1 VHGVTTSWL
10 LLNAKKMNNT
20 SPINHVQ
27 DKRTTIQSMVILA
40 CLFFIFGLVSW
51 VNTILIPYFQL
62 TLQLSNFQS
71 YLVTFAFYIAYL
83 IMAIPS
89 SFLLNKVGYKK
100 GMMFGLWCM
109 ALGALLFV
117 PAAYW
122 RIYQIFL
129 LGLFLLGVGLAILQS
144 AANPYVTIVG
154 PIESAAKRMSIVGTG
169 NKLAGVIANLVF
181 AAVVIRESDRV
192 LMREIEAG
200 NYTGAALETALDTL
214 IKGVMTPYLILAI
227 ALFLF
232 GIIIRYSALPE
243 LDPSVINKNRGG
255 DGSDRSSIF
264 QYPALMLGIVAMFF
278 HIGTQMIALGTSI
291 QYAGT
296 MGESL
301 AGPAKNIPSYTM
313 FLTFIGYF
321 LGIALIPRYLNQRRA
336 LLISASINLILSALI
351 ITTSGTVNFLGMA
364 TDISLWYL
372 VMMGLPNALLYAGI
386 WPLAINGLGKYTN
399 LGSAFL
405 VMALCGSAIM
415 PIVYN
420 AFVEMNTSLSL
431 FEAMKRAY
439 WILIPCFAYIVWYGA
454 WGYKINAWKKTKY
467 QQALLP

>member
-1 VHGVTTSWL
+1 MNTTP
-10 LLNAKKMNNT
+10 LNNQ
-20 SPINHVQ
+20 IR
-27 DKRTTIQSMVILA
+27 DKSTTIKSMIILA
-40 CLFFIFGLVSW
+40 LLFFIFGLVSW

-83 IMAIPS
+83 VMAVPS

-109 ALGALLFV
+109 AVGALLFV

-169 NKLAGVIANLVF
+169 NKLAGVIANLIF
-181 AAVVIRESDRV
+181 AAVVIRESDRI
-192 LMREIEAG
+192 LMREIES
-200 NYTGAALETALDTL
+200 GAYSGEALETALDTL
-214 IKGVMTPYLILAI
+214 IKGVITPYLILGI
-227 ALFLF
+227 ALFIF
-232 GIIIRYSALPE
+232 GIIVRYSVLPE
-243 LDPSVINKNRGG
+243 LDPSVVNK
-255 DGSDRSSIF
+255 RSSEDEKSHKSIF
-264 QYPALMLGIVAMFF
+264 QYPDLILGVVAMFF
-278 HIGTQMIALGTSI
+278 HVGTQMIALGTSI

-321 LGIALIPRYLNQRRA
+321 IGIALIPKYLQQRNA
-336 LLISASINLILSALI
+336 LLICASINLVLSALI
-351 ITTSGTVNFLGMA
+351 ITTSGTVHFLGLT
-364 TDISLWYL
+364 TDISLWFL

-386 WPLAINGLGKYTN
+386 WPLAIDGLGKYTN

-405 VMALCGSAIM
+405 VMALSGSAIM
-415 PIVYN
+415 PIIYN
-420 AFVEMNTSLSL
+420 SFVEMNASLSP
-431 FEAMKRAY
+431 FAAMKQGY
-439 WILIPCFAYIVWYGA
+439 WILIPCFAYIVWYA
-454 WGYKINAWKKTKY
+454 ACGYKIKSWTGK
-467 QQALLP
+467 

>member
-1 VHGVTTSWL
+1 MNTTSQ
-10 LLNAKKMNNT
+10 NNQ
-20 SPINHVQ
+20 VR
-27 DKRTTIQSMVILA
+27 DKSTTIKSMIILA
-40 CLFFIFGLVSW
+40 LLFFIFGLVSW

-83 IMAIPS
+83 VMAIPS

-100 GMMFGLWCM
+100 GMMYGLWCM
-109 ALGALLFV
+109 AIGALLFV

-122 RIYQIFL
+122 RIYQLFL

-154 PIESAAKRMSIVGTG
+154 PMESAAKRMSIVGTG
-169 NKLAGVIANLVF
+169 NKLAGVIANLIF

-200 NYTGAALETALDTL
+200 SYSGTALETALDTL
-214 IKGVMTPYLILAI
+214 IKGVITPYLILGI
-227 ALFLF
+227 ALFIF
-232 GIIIRYSALPE
+232 GIVIRYSVLPE
-243 LDPSVINKNRGG
+243 LDPSVVNK
-255 DGSDRSSIF
+255 RSSEDEKSRKSIF
-264 QYPALMLGIVAMFF
+264 QYPALILGVIAMFF
-278 HIGTQMIALGTSI
+278 HVGTQMIALGTSI

-301 AGPAKNIPSYTM
+301 AGSAKNIPSYTM

-321 LGIALIPRYLNQRRA
+321 IGIALIPKYLNQRIA
-336 LLISASINLILSALI
+336 LLGCATINLILSALI
-351 ITTSGTVNFLGMA
+351 ITTSGTVRFLGLT

-405 VMALCGSAIM
+405 VMALSGSAIM
-415 PIVYN
+415 PIVFN
-420 AFVEMNTSLSL
+420 SFVEMNAVLSS
-431 FEAMKRAY
+431 FAAMKQAY
-439 WILIPCFAYIVWYGA
+439 WILIPCFAYIVWYA
-454 WGYKINAWKKTKY
+454 TFGYKIKSWTRK
-467 QQALLP
+467 Q

>member
-1 VHGVTTSWL
+1 MS
-10 LLNAKKMNNT
+10 NN
-20 SPINHVQ
+20 SQINCVK
-27 DKRTTIQSMVILA
+27 DKSTTIKSMIILA
-40 CLFFIFGLVSW
+40 LLFFIFGLVSW

-62 TLQLSNFQS
+62 TLQLSRFQS

-83 IMAIPS
+83 IMSIPS

-100 GMMFGLWCM
+100 GMMLGLWCM
-109 ALGALLFV
+109 SLGALLFV

-169 NKLAGVIANLVF
+169 NKLAGVIANLIF

-200 NYTGAALETALDTL
+200 VYTGADLDAALDTL
-214 IKGVMTPYLILAI
+214 IQGVMTPYFVLAI
-227 ALFLF
+227 TLFIF
-232 GIIIRYSALPE
+232 GIVVRYSPLPE
-243 LDPSVINKNRGG
+243 LDPSVVNKQSKEDEN
-255 DGSDRSSIF
+255 SHKSIF
-264 QYPALMLGIVAMFF
+264 QYPALILGVIAMFF
-278 HIGTQMIALGTSI
+278 HIGTQMVGLGTSI
-291 QYAGT
+291 QYAGS

-301 AGPAKNIPSYTM
+301 AGPAHNIPSYTM
-313 FLTFIGYF
+313 SLTFIGYF
-321 LGIALIPRYLNQRRA
+321 IGIIFIPKYLNQRHA
-336 LLISASINLILSALI
+336 LLICASINLVLSTLI
-351 ITTSGTVNFLGMA
+351 ITTSGTVNIFGLT

-386 WPLAINGLGKYTN
+386 WPLAINGLGKHTN

-420 AFVEMNTSLSL
+420 SFVEVNSCLSL
-431 FEAMKRAY
+431 FEAMKKAY

-454 WGYKINAWKKTKY
+454 FGYKIKSWKKVKN
-467 QQALLP
+467 Q

>member
-1 VHGVTTSWL
+1 MS
-10 LLNAKKMNNT
+10 T
-20 SPINHVQ
+20 SPLIPLVQ
-27 DKRTTIQSMVILA
+27 DKKTTIKSMIILA
-40 CLFFIFGLVSW
+40 LLFFIFGLVSW
-51 VNTILIPYFQL
+51 VNTILIPYFEL
-62 TLQLSNFQS
+62 TLQLTRFQS

-100 GMMFGLWCM
+100 GMMFGLWSM

-122 RIYQIFL
+122 RVYQIFL

-169 NKLAGVIANLVF
+169 NKLAGVLANLIF
-181 AAVVIRESDRV
+181 ASVVIRDSDRE
-192 LMREIEAG
+192 LMKQFEAG
-200 NYTGAALETALDTL
+200 AYTGGDLEVALDTL
-214 IKGVMTPYLILAI
+214 IQGVVTPYIVLA
-227 ALFLF
+227 AFLF
-232 GIIIRYSALPE
+232 IFGIVVKFSPLPE
-243 LDPSVINKNRGG
+243 LDPSVTNKSGSADGKDRG
-255 DGSDRSSIF
+255 SIF
-264 QYPALMLGIVAMFF
+264 WYPALMLGVIAMFF

-301 AGPAKNIPSYTM
+301 AGPAQNVPSYTM

-321 LGIALIPRYLNQRRA
+321 IGIAFIPKYLNQRHA
-336 LLISASINLILSALI
+336 LLIAASINLILSILI
-351 ITTSGTVNFLGMA
+351 ITTSGTVTFLGLT

-386 WPLAINGLGKYTN
+386 WPLAINGLGKHTN

-415 PIVYN
+415 PIIYN
-420 AFVEMNTSLSL
+420 SFVELNGSLSS
-431 FEAMKRAY
+431 FEAMKFAY
-439 WILIPCFAYIVWYGA
+439 AVLIPCFAYIVWYA
-454 WGYKINAWKKTKY
+454 TWGYRIKSW
-467 QQALLP
+467 

>member
-1 VHGVTTSWL
+1 MNSTT
-10 LLNAKKMNNT
+10 
-20 SPINHVQ
+20 PVNHVQ
-27 DKRTTIQSMVILA
+27 DKSTTIKSMIILA
-40 CLFFIFGLVSW
+40 LLFFIFGLVSW

-89 SFLLNKVGYKK
+89 SFLLNKVGYKR

-109 ALGALLFV
+109 ALGAFLFV

-129 LGLFLLGVGLAILQS
+129 LALFLLGVGLAVLQS

-154 PIESAAKRMSIVGTG
+154 PIESAAKRMSMVGTG
-169 NKLAGVIANLVF
+169 NKLAGVIANLIF
-181 AAVVIRESDRV
+181 AAVVIRQSDRV
-192 LMREIEAG
+192 LMKEIEAG
-200 NYTGAALETALDTL
+200 VYTGDSLEAALDTL

-227 ALFLF
+227 ALFIF
-232 GIIIRYSALPE
+232 GIVVRYSPLPE
-243 LDPSVINKNRGG
+243 LDPSVVNK
-255 DGSDRSSIF
+255 RSAEDEKSQKHIL
-264 QYPALMLGIVAMFF
+264 QYPALVLGVLAMFF
-278 HIGTQMIALGTSI
+278 HIGTQMIALGTCI

-301 AGPAKNIPSYTM
+301 AGPAQNIPSYTM
-313 FLTFIGYF
+313 LLTFFGYF
-321 LGIALIPRYLNQRRA
+321 LGIVLIPKYIKQRNA
-336 LLISASINLILSALI
+336 LLVCSSVNLLLSALI
-351 ITTSGTVNFLGMA
+351 IVTSGTVHVLGMT
-364 TDISLWYL
+364 TDVTLWYL
-372 VMMGLPNALLYAGI
+372 VLMGLPNALLYAGI

-399 LGSAFL
+399 LGSALL

-420 AFVEMNTSLSL
+420 AFVELNASQGS
-431 FEAMKRAY
+431 FVAMKNAY
-439 WILIPCFAYIVWYGA
+439 AVLIPCFAYIVWYAA
-454 WGYKINAWKKTKY
+454 WGYRIKSWKRA
-467 QQALLP
+467 AL

>member
-1 VHGVTTSWL
+1 
-10 LLNAKKMNNT
+10 M
-20 SPINHVQ
+20 I
-27 DKRTTIQSMVILA
+27 ILA
-40 CLFFIFGLVSW
+40 LLFFVFGLVSW

-62 TLQLSNFQS
+62 TLQLTNFQS

-83 IMAIPS
+83 VMAIPS

-100 GMMFGLWCM
+100 GMMLGLWCM
-109 ALGALLFV
+109 ALGAFLFV
-117 PAAYW
+117 PAASW
-122 RIYQIFL
+122 RIYQLFL

-154 PIESAAKRMSIVGTG
+154 PINSAAKRMSIVGTG
-169 NKLAGVIANLVF
+169 NKLAGVIANLIF
-181 AAVVIRESDRV
+181 AAVVIRQSDRV
-192 LMREIEAG
+192 LMQEIEAG
-200 NYTGAALETALDTL
+200 MYSGAELENVLDTL

-227 ALFLF
+227 ALFVF
-232 GIIIRYSALPE
+232 GIIIRYSVLPE
-243 LDPSVINKNRGG
+243 LDPGVINKSRSG
-255 DGSDRSSIF
+255 DDNSHKSIF
-264 QYPALMLGIVAMFF
+264 QYPALILGVVAMFF

-301 AGPAKNIPSYTM
+301 AGPAQNIPSYTM

-321 LGIALIPRYLNQRRA
+321 IGIASIPKYITQKNA
-336 LLISASINLILSALI
+336 LLVCASINLILSVLI
-351 ITTSGTVNFLGMA
+351 ITTSGTVNFLGMT

-386 WPLAINGLGKYTN
+386 WPLAIRGLGKNTN

-420 AFVEMNTSLSL
+420 AFVEWNQSLSP
-431 FEAMKRAY
+431 FEAMKSAY

-454 WGYKINAWKKTKY
+454 QGHKIKNWRKKKVQLET
-467 QQALLP
+467 AS

>member
-1 VHGVTTSWL
+1 MSTSHQIPL
-10 LLNAKKMNNT
+10 
-20 SPINHVQ
+20 VQ
-27 DKRTTIQSMVILA
+27 DKKTTIKSMIILA
-40 CLFFIFGLVSW
+40 LLFFIFGLVSW
-51 VNTILIPYFQL
+51 VNTILIPYFEL
-62 TLQLSNFQS
+62 TLQLTRFQS

-100 GMMFGLWCM
+100 GMMFGLWSM

-122 RIYQIFL
+122 RVYQIFL

-169 NKLAGVIANLVF
+169 NKLAGVLANLIF
-181 AAVVIRESDRV
+181 ASVVIRDSDRE
-192 LMREIEAG
+192 LMKQIEAG
-200 NYTGAALETALDTL
+200 AYTGGDLEVALDTL
-214 IKGVMTPYLILAI
+214 IQGVVTPYIVLA
-227 ALFLF
+227 AFLF
-232 GIIIRYSALPE
+232 IFGIVIKFSPLPE
-243 LDPSVINKNRGG
+243 LDPSVTNKSGSADGKDRG
-255 DGSDRSSIF
+255 SIF
-264 QYPALMLGIVAMFF
+264 WYPALMLGVIAMFF

-301 AGPAKNIPSYTM
+301 AGPAQNVPSYTM

-321 LGIALIPRYLNQRRA
+321 IGIALIPKYLNQRHA
-336 LLISASINLILSALI
+336 LLIAASINLILSILI
-351 ITTSGTVNFLGMA
+351 ITTSGTVTFLGLT

-386 WPLAINGLGKYTN
+386 WPLAIKGLGKYTN
-399 LGSAFL
+399 LGSSFL

-420 AFVEMNTSLSL
+420 TFVGDVSN
-431 FEAMKRAY
+431 FESMKSAY
-439 WILIPCFAYIVWYGA
+439 WILIPCFAYIVWYGSF
-454 WGYKINAWKKTKY
+454 GFKIDSWKPKKD
-467 QQALLP
+467 

>member
-1 VHGVTTSWL
+1 MNKDPQINNVH
-10 LLNAKKMNNT
+10 
-20 SPINHVQ
+20 
-27 DKRTTIQSMVILA
+27 DKRTTVQSMFILA
-40 CLFFIFGLVSW
+40 FLFFIFGLVSW

-62 TLQLSNFQS
+62 TCQLSNFES

-83 IMAIPS
+83 VMAIPS
-89 SFLLNKVGYKK
+89 SYLLNKVGYKK
-100 GMMFGLWCM
+100 GMMLGLWCM

-122 RIYQIFL
+122 RTYQLFL
-129 LGLFLLGVGLAILQS
+129 IGLFLLGIGLAILQS
-144 AANPYVTIVG
+144 AANPYVTIIG
-154 PIESAAKRMSIVGTG
+154 PRESAAKRMSIVGTG
-169 NKLAGVIANLVF
+169 NKLAGIIANLIF

-200 NYTGAALETALDTL
+200 LYSGEALETALDTL
-214 IKGVMTPYLILAI
+214 IRGVITPYLVLSIV
-227 ALFLF
+227 LFIF
-232 GIIIRYSALPE
+232 GIVIRYSMLPE
-243 LDPSVINKNRGG
+243 LDPKVINKSSSN
-255 DGSDRSSIF
+255 DENSHTSIF
-264 QYPALMLGIVAMFF
+264 QYPALILGVIAMFF
-278 HIGTQMIALGTSI
+278 HIGTQMVGLGTSI
-291 QYAGT
+291 KYAGA

-301 AGPAKNIPSYTM
+301 AGLAKNIPSYTM

-321 LGIALIPRYLNQRRA
+321 VGIALIPKYLNQRIA
-336 LLISASINLILSALI
+336 LLICASINLLLSILI
-351 ITTSGTVNFLGMA
+351 ITTSGTVTFLGMT
-364 TDISLWYL
+364 TDISLWFL

-420 AFVEMNTSLSL
+420 SFVEINSSLTP
-431 FEAMKRAY
+431 FEAMKSAY

-454 WGYKINAWKKTKY
+454 HGYSIKVWSKRKSN
-467 QQALLP
+467 

>member
-1 VHGVTTSWL
+1 
-10 LLNAKKMNNT
+10 MNT
-20 SPINHVQ
+20 RSPIPNVQ
-27 DKRTTIQSMVILA
+27 DKNTTIKSMIILA
-40 CLFFIFGLVSW
+40 LLFFIFGLVSW

-89 SFLLNKVGYKK
+89 SMLLNKIGYKR

-122 RIYQIFL
+122 RTYQLFL

-154 PIESAAKRMSIVGTG
+154 PIDSAARRMSMVGTG
-169 NKLAGVIANLVF
+169 NKLAGVIANLIF

-192 LMREIEAG
+192 LMKEIEAG
-200 NYTGAALETALDTL
+200 VYTGESLEATLDTL

-232 GIIIRYSALPE
+232 GIIVRYSPLPE
-243 LDPSVINKNRGG
+243 LDPSVVNK
-255 DGSDRSSIF
+255 RSAADESSQKHIL
-264 QYPALMLGIVAMFF
+264 QCPALILGVLAMFF

-291 QYAGT
+291 QFAGT

-301 AGPAKNIPSYTM
+301 AGPAQNIPSYTM
-313 FLTFIGYF
+313 LLTFIGYF
-321 LGIALIPRYLNQRRA
+321 LGIALIPKYIKQRNA
-336 LLISASINLILSALI
+336 LLVSSLINLIFSVLI
-351 ITTSGTVNFLGMA
+351 ITTTGTVHLLGMT

-386 WPLAINGLGKYTN
+386 WPLAINGLGRHTN

-420 AFVEMNTSLSL
+420 AFVEMNASLSS
-431 FEAMKRAY
+431 FEAMKNAY
-439 WILIPCFAYIVWYGA
+439 GVLIPCFVYIVWYA
-454 WGYKINAWKKTKY
+454 TWGYRIKSWKSATI
-467 QQALLP
+467 

>member
-1 VHGVTTSWL
+1 MS
-10 LLNAKKMNNT
+10 T
-20 SPINHVQ
+20 SPKIKHVQ
-27 DKRTTIQSMVILA
+27 DKGTTIKSMIILA
-40 CLFFIFGLVSW
+40 LLFFIFGLVSW
-51 VNTILIPYFQL
+51 VNTILIPYFEL
-62 TLQLSNFQS
+62 TLQLTRFQS

-89 SFLLNKVGYKK
+89 SFLHNKVGYKK
-100 GMMFGLWCM
+100 GMMLGLWCM

-122 RIYQIFL
+122 RIYQVFL

-169 NKLAGVIANLVF
+169 NKLAGVLANLIF
-181 AAVVIRESDRV
+181 ASVVIRESDRE
-192 LMREIEAG
+192 LMKQIEAG
-200 NYTGAALETALDTL
+200 GYTGDDLDKALDTL
-214 IKGVMTPYLILAI
+214 IQGVMTPYLILAI
-227 ALFLF
+227 FLFVF
-232 GIIIRYSALPE
+232 GIIIRYSPLPE
-243 LDPSVINKNRGG
+243 LDPSIINKSSSL
-255 DGSDRSSIF
+255 DGKDRSSIF
-264 QYPALMLGIVAMFF
+264 KYPALMLGVLAMFF

-301 AGPAKNIPSYTM
+301 AGPAQNIPSYTM

-321 LGIALIPRYLNQRRA
+321 LGIALIPKYLNQRHA
-336 LLISASINLILSALI
+336 LLISASINTILSILI
-351 ITTSGTVNFLGMA
+351 ITTSGTVNFLGMT

-386 WPLAINGLGKYTN
+386 WPLAIKGLGKYTN

-420 AFVEMNTSLSL
+420 AFVEETVTFQS
-431 FEAMKRAY
+431 MKMAY

-454 WGYKINAWKKTKY
+454 NGYRIDSWSRKKSINN
-467 QQALLP
+467 

>member
-1 VHGVTTSWL
+1 MSTSHQIPL
-10 LLNAKKMNNT
+10 
-20 SPINHVQ
+20 VQ
-27 DKRTTIQSMVILA
+27 DKKTTIKSMIILA
-40 CLFFIFGLVSW
+40 LLFFIFGLVSW
-51 VNTILIPYFQL
+51 VNTILIPYFEL
-62 TLQLSNFQS
+62 TLQLTRFQS

-100 GMMFGLWCM
+100 GMMFGLWSM

-122 RIYQIFL
+122 RVYQIFL

-169 NKLAGVIANLVF
+169 NKLAGVLANLIF
-181 AAVVIRESDRV
+181 ASVVIRDSDRE
-192 LMREIEAG
+192 LMKQIEAG
-200 NYTGAALETALDTL
+200 AYTGGDLEVALDTL
-214 IKGVMTPYLILAI
+214 IQGVVTPYIVLAV
-227 ALFLF
+227 FLF
-232 GIIIRYSALPE
+232 IFGIVIKFSPLPE
-243 LDPSVINKNRGG
+243 LDPSVTNKSGSADGKDRG
-255 DGSDRSSIF
+255 SIF
-264 QYPALMLGIVAMFF
+264 WYPALMLGVIAMFF

-301 AGPAKNIPSYTM
+301 AGPAQNVPSYTM

-321 LGIALIPRYLNQRRA
+321 IGIALIPKYLNQRHA
-336 LLISASINLILSALI
+336 LLIAASINLILSILI
-351 ITTSGTVNFLGMA
+351 ITTSGTVTFLGLT

-386 WPLAINGLGKYTN
+386 WPLAIKGLGKYTN
-399 LGSAFL
+399 LGSSFL

-420 AFVEMNTSLSL
+420 TFVGDVSN
-431 FEAMKRAY
+431 FESMKIAY
-439 WILIPCFAYIVWYGA
+439 WILIPCFAYIVWYGSF
-454 WGYKINAWKKTKY
+454 GFKIDSWKPKKD
-467 QQALLP
+467 

>member
-1 VHGVTTSWL
+1 MS
-10 LLNAKKMNNT
+10 NN
-20 SPINHVQ
+20 SQINCVK
-27 DKRTTIQSMVILA
+27 DKSTTIKSMIILA
-40 CLFFIFGLVSW
+40 LLFFIFGLVSW

-62 TLQLSNFQS
+62 TLQLSRFQS

-83 IMAIPS
+83 IMSIPS

-100 GMMFGLWCM
+100 GMMLGLWCM
-109 ALGALLFV
+109 SLGALLFV

-169 NKLAGVIANLVF
+169 NKLAGVIANLIF

-200 NYTGAALETALDTL
+200 VYTGADLDAALDTL
-214 IKGVMTPYLILAI
+214 IQGVMTPYFVLAI
-227 ALFLF
+227 TLFIF
-232 GIIIRYSALPE
+232 GIVVRYSPLPE
-243 LDPSVINKNRGG
+243 LDPSVVNKQSKEDEN
-255 DGSDRSSIF
+255 SHKSIF
-264 QYPALMLGIVAMFF
+264 QYPALILGVIAMFF
-278 HIGTQMIALGTSI
+278 HIGTQMVGLGTSI
-291 QYAGT
+291 QYAGS

-301 AGPAKNIPSYTM
+301 AGPAHNIPSYTM
-313 FLTFIGYF
+313 SLTFIGYF
-321 LGIALIPRYLNQRRA
+321 IGIIFIPKYLNQRHA
-336 LLISASINLILSALI
+336 LLICASINLVLSTLI
-351 ITTSGTVNFLGMA
+351 ITTSGTVNIFGLT

-386 WPLAINGLGKYTN
+386 WPLAINGLGKHTN

-420 AFVEMNTSLSL
+420 SFVEVNSFLSL
-431 FEAMKRAY
+431 FEAMKKAY

-454 WGYKINAWKKTKY
+454 FGYKIKSWKKVKN
-467 QQALLP
+467 Q

>member
-1 VHGVTTSWL
+1 MS
-10 LLNAKKMNNT
+10 NI
-20 SPINHVQ
+20 PQINHIQ
-27 DKRTTIQSMVILA
+27 DNRTTIQSMIILVF
-40 CLFFIFGLVSW
+40 LFFIFGLVSW

-89 SFLLNKVGYKK
+89 SFLLNKIGYKK
-100 GMMFGLWCM
+100 GMMLGLWCM
-109 ALGALLFV
+109 SIGALLFV

-122 RIYQIFL
+122 RIYQLFL

-169 NKLAGVIANLVF
+169 NKLAGVIANLLF
-181 AAVVIRESDRV
+181 AAVVIKESDKV
-192 LMREIEAG
+192 LMREIENG
-200 NYTGAALETALDTL
+200 TYTGVALDTALDTL
-214 IKGVMTPYLILAI
+214 IKGVMTPYLILAV
-227 ALFLF
+227 ALFIF

-243 LDPSVINKNRGG
+243 LDPSVVNK
-255 DGSDRSSIF
+255 RSEEDENSHKSIL
-264 QYPALMLGIVAMFF
+264 QYPALILGVVAMFL
-278 HIGTQMIALGTSI
+278 HIGTQMIALATSI
-291 QYAGT
+291 KYAET

-301 AGPAKNIPSYTM
+301 VGQAKNIPSYTM

-321 LGIALIPRYLNQRRA
+321 LGIALIPKYLKQRNA
-336 LLISASINLILSALI
+336 LLICASINLILSVMI
-351 ITTSGTVNFLGMA
+351 ITTSGTVEFLGMK

-405 VMALCGSAIM
+405 VMALSGSAIM
-415 PIVYN
+415 PLVYN
-420 AFVEMNTSLSL
+420 AFVESSSSLSP
-431 FEAMKRAY
+431 FEAMKQAY
-439 WILIPCFAYIVWYGA
+439 WILIPCFAYIVWYA
-454 WGYKINAWKKTKY
+454 AKGYQIKSWTKNK
-467 QQALLP
+467 

>member
-1 VHGVTTSWL
+1 MHGVTTSWL

-386 WPLAINGLGKYTN
+386 WPLAINELGKYTN

>member
-1 VHGVTTSWL
+1 MSTIPQ
-10 LLNAKKMNNT
+10 MNQ
-20 SPINHVQ
+20 VR
-27 DKRTTIQSMVILA
+27 DKSITIKSMIILA
-40 CLFFIFGLVSW
+40 VLFFIFGLVSW

-62 TLQLSNFQS
+62 TLQLSNFRS

-83 IMAIPS
+83 LMAIPS
-89 SFLLNKVGYKK
+89 SFLLNKVGYKR

-109 ALGALLFV
+109 AIGAILFV

-169 NKLAGVIANLVF
+169 NKLAGVIANLIF
-181 AAVVIRESDRV
+181 ATVVIRESDKV

-200 NYTGAALETALDTL
+200 SYSGEALENALDVL
-214 IKGVMTPYLILAI
+214 IRGVMTPYLVLAI
-227 ALFLF
+227 ALFIL
-232 GIIIRYSALPE
+232 GIMIRYSVLPE
-243 LDPSVINKNRGG
+243 IDPKVVNK
-255 DGSDRSSIF
+255 RSAEDENSHKSIF
-264 QYPALMLGIVAMFF
+264 QYPGLILGVVAMFF

-321 LGIALIPRYLNQRRA
+321 LGIALIPKYLKQRNA
-336 LLISASINLILSALI
+336 LLICSTINLIFSVLM
-351 ITTSGTVNFLGMA
+351 ITTSGTVNFLGMT
-364 TDISLWYL
+364 TDISIWYL

-405 VMALCGSAIM
+405 VMALSGSAIM

-420 AFVEMNTSLSL
+420 SFVEVNAHLST
-431 FEAMKRAY
+431 FEAMKTAY
-439 WILIPCFAYIVWYGA
+439 WILIPCFAYIVWYAVQGHRIKSWRPRNIKA
-454 WGYKINAWKKTKY
+454 EV
-467 QQALLP
+467 ALTEKSIS

>member
-1 VHGVTTSWL
+1 MS
-10 LLNAKKMNNT
+10 NN
-20 SPINHVQ
+20 PQINHVQ
-27 DKRTTIQSMVILA
+27 DKSTTIKSMIILVF
-40 CLFFIFGLVSW
+40 LFFIFGLVSW

-62 TLQLSNFQS
+62 TLQLSSFQS

-89 SFLLNKVGYKK
+89 SFLLNKVGYKR

-109 ALGALLFV
+109 SLGALLFV

-122 RIYQIFL
+122 RIYQLFL

-169 NKLAGVIANLVF
+169 NKLAGVLANLLF

-200 NYTGAALETALDTL
+200 VYTGSDLNAALDTL
-214 IKGVMTPYLILAI
+214 IQGVMTPYLILSLT
-227 ALFLF
+227 LFLF
-232 GIIIRYSALPE
+232 GIIIRFSPLPE
-243 LDPSVINKNRGG
+243 LDPSVVNKQSKEDENSRK
-255 DGSDRSSIF
+255 SII
-264 QYPALMLGIVAMFF
+264 QYPALILGVLAMFF
-278 HIGTQMIALGTSI
+278 HIGTQMVGLGTSI
-291 QYAGT
+291 QYAGS

-301 AGPAKNIPSYTM
+301 AGPAQNIPSYTM

-321 LGIALIPRYLNQRRA
+321 IGIIFIPKYLNQRHA
-336 LLISASINLILSALI
+336 LLICASINLVLSTLI
-351 ITTSGTVNFLGMA
+351 ITTSGTVNIFGMT

-386 WPLAINGLGKYTN
+386 WPLAINGLGKFTN

-420 AFVEMNTSLSL
+420 SFVELNSSQSI
-431 FEAMKRAY
+431 FEAMKQAY

-454 WGYKINAWKKTKY
+454 YGYRIKSWKKAKN
-467 QQALLP
+467 